1 MFGLLRVI
9 LKRGKNGFWKGGGG
23 VGGGMDI
30 WFRVVFKTP
39 Y

>member
-23 VGGGMDI
+23 GGGWDGHLVQGC
-30 WFRVVFKTP
+30 F
-39 Y
+39 

>member
-9 LKRGKNGFWKGGGG
+9 LKRGKNGFWKGGG